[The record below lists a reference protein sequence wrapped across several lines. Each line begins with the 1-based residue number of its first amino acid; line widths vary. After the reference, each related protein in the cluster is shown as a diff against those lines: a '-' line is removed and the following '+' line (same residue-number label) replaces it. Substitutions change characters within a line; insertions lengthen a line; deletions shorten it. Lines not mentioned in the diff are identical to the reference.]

1 MKINQT
7 YYTVTYSFDP
17 FRRLVG
23 PFVDEESCW
32 KAMEEDANYAHEE
45 DLRND
50 TTSIVKKYKNAGEI
64 VIKNPNELDDVPDTT
79 TWSMFDNME
88 APKNIINDQCHTI
101 KIVSAAEM
109 SKVIDKPRDNIGL
122 YLLLESN
129 GIDIVLVACDNS
141 TGDALVEEFY
151 STKDAVRWLEHA

>member
-1 MKINQT
+1 MPF

-17 FRRLVG
+17 SRRLVG
-23 PFVDEESCW
+23 PFKDEESCW
-32 KAMEEDANYAHEE
+32 KAMEEDANHEHEE

-50 TTSIVKKYKNAGEI
+50 MTSIVEKDKDAGEI
-64 VIKNPNELDDVPDTT
+64 VIKTPNELDDVPDTT

-88 APKNIINDQCHTI
+88 TPKNIVNDQCCAI

-122 YLLLESN
+122 YLSLESN
-129 GIDIVLVACDNS
+129 ENDIALVACDNS
-141 TGDALVEEFY
+141 TGNAWVEEFY
-151 STKDAVRWLEHA
+151 NTKDAVRWLRRV

>member
-1 MKINQT
+1 MPF

-17 FRRLVG
+17 SRRLVG
-23 PFVDEESCW
+23 PFEDEESCW
-32 KAMEEDANYAHEE
+32 KAMDDDANHEHEE

-50 TTSIVKKYKNAGEI
+50 TTSVVEKDKDAGEI
-64 VIKNPNELDDVPDTT
+64 IIKTPNELDDVPDTT

-122 YLLLESN
+122 YLSLESTKN
-129 GIDIVLVACDNS
+129 DIVLVACDNS
-141 TGDALVEEFY
+141 TGNAWVEEFHNV
-151 STKDAVRWLEHA
+151 KVAVRWLRRV